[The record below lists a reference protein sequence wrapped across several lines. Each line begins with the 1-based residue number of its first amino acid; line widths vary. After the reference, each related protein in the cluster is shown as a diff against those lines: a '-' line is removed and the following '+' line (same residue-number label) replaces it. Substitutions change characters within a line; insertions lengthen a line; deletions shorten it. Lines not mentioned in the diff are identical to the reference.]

1 MPFFNF
7 PKDDVRAEYHQAG
20 DRDPL
25 LLKINRA
32 IDAASERNLADV
44 TITGAGAGRDF
55 VAQLL
60 YTNENAAQLKQ
71 PIIPV
76 NAATVIGARDSTE
89 QGLNLQVARLIAA
102 LVAAT
107 DVAKIHK
114 VEVAGSSDAQTY
126 MALVVFQRFVQA
138 EAEPE

>member
-7 PKDDVRAEYHQAG
+7 PKDDVRAEYHQSG
-20 DRDPL
+20 DALPMV
-25 LLKINRA
+25 LKINRG

-44 TITGAGAGRDF
+44 TLTGAGAGRNF

-60 YTNENAAQLKQ
+60 YTDENAAQLKQ
-71 PIIPV
+71 PIIPT
-76 NAATVIGARDSTE
+76 NAARVIGARDATE
-89 QGLNLQVARLIAA
+89 QGLNVQVARLIAG

-126 MALVVFQRFVQA
+126 MALIIFQIFVQA
-138 EAEPE
+138 QPEPE